1 MIPRVVRGVIG
12 RINSLESTFS
22 QYLGIDVTY
31 TCAQDRSYTKATG
44 YGCKSVLDRSQTVLK
59 PTYSFLGTHRVTPGL
74 SCALMQGYTLYFTAI
89 CMDDFGAV
97 SIRYIDCL
105 NGVDKWVC
113 VGGFEF
119 DSSTQCYPEWVQPYA
134 LLGA

>member
-1 MIPRVVRGVIG
+1 V
-12 RINSLESTFS
+12 LESTFS

-74 SCALMQGYTLYFTAI
+74 SCALMHIHQFSQILDDTIYLQGR
-89 CMDDFGAV
+89 V
-97 SIRYIDCL
+97 S
-105 NGVDKWVC
+105 
-113 VGGFEF
+113 
-119 DSSTQCYPEWVQPYA
+119 T
-134 LLGA
+134 